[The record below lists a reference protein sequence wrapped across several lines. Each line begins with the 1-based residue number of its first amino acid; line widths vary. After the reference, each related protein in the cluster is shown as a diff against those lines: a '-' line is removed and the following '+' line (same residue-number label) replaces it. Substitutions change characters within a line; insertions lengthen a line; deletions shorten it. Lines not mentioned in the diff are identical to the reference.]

1 MSVEIDLIIR
11 AFRSIDDRMACIK
24 YVEGH
29 EKVLEE
35 YGVPK
40 VTSAK
45 AQWIDNPDVYPIVA
59 ESQDGSS
66 VFGGA
71 RIQIR
76 NTDYM
81 LPVEDALKEIEPRLS
96 TYIQR
101 EFDAGR
107 KVAELCGLW
116 NSRVIAGRGVSW
128 LLTKACVAKAGVTL
142 AQRLKIDTLL
152 VFCSPFT
159 VQMVRNIGFVIET
172 SLGVEGRFEYPKP
185 DMLATLLVCSDL
197 DILKAADES
206 DRKDVFSLRENPR
219 QIRREKGPKGHLN
232 IEYQLDF

>member
-1 MSVEIDLIIR
+1 MNFVDLRIR
-11 AFRSIDDRMACIK
+11 AFRSIEDRQACLK

-45 AQWIDNPDVYPIVA
+45 AEWIDNPDVYPIVA
-59 ESQDGSS
+59 ESHDGDK

-76 NTDYM
+76 NDDQV
-81 LPVEDALKEIEPRLS
+81 LPVEDALRDIEPRFK
-96 TYIQR
+96 TYIQK
-101 EFDAGR
+101 ELNAGR
-107 KVAELCGLW
+107 RIAELCGLW
-116 NSRVIAGRGVSW
+116 NSKAIAGRGVSW

-142 AQRLKIDTLL
+142 AQRLKIDTLF

-159 VQMVRNIGFVIET
+159 VQMVRSVGFVVET
-172 SLGVEGRFEYPKP
+172 SFGMDGKFEYPKP
-185 DMLATLLVCSDL
+185 DMLATLLVCNDL
-197 DILKAADES
+197 DTLRSADVE
-206 DRKDVFSLRENPR
+206 DRKVVFSLRENPR
-219 QIRREKGPKGHLN
+219 QIRTEKGPKGDLN
-232 IEYQLDF
+232 IEYLLDF

>member
-1 MSVEIDLIIR
+1 MSFEIDLRIR
-11 AFRSIDDRMACIK
+11 AFRSIDDRPACLK

-45 AQWIDNPDVYPIVA
+45 AQWIDNPDVYPIIA
-59 ESQDGSS
+59 ESSDGQK

-76 NTDYM
+76 NDVQV
-81 LPVEDALKEIEPRLS
+81 LPVEDALKDLEPRFQD
-96 TYIQR
+96 YIQR
-101 EFDAGR
+101 ELDANR

-116 NSRVIAGRGVSW
+116 NSKAIAGRGVSW

-142 AQRLKIDTLL
+142 AQRLKIDTLF

-159 VQMVRNIGFVIET
+159 VQMVRSVGFVVEA
-172 SLGVEGRFEYPKP
+172 SLGNDGKFEYPKP
-185 DMLATLLVCSDL
+185 DMLATLLVCNDL
-197 DILKAADES
+197 DILRAAEDS
-206 DRKDVFSLRENPR
+206 DRKAVFSLRETPR
-219 QIRREKGPKGHLN
+219 QVRMEKGPKGDLY

>member
-1 MSVEIDLIIR
+1 MNFVDLRIR
-11 AFRSIDDRMACIK
+11 AFRSIEDRQACLK

-45 AQWIDNPDVYPIVA
+45 AEWIENPDVYPIVA
-59 ESQDGSS
+59 ESQDGEK

-76 NTDYM
+76 NDDQV
-81 LPVEDALKEIEPRLS
+81 LPVEDALRDIEPRFK
-96 TYIQR
+96 TYIQK
-101 EFDAGR
+101 ELNAGR
-107 KVAELCGLW
+107 KIAELCGLW
-116 NSRVIAGRGVSW
+116 NSKAIAGRGVSW

-142 AQRLKIDTLL
+142 AQRLKIDTLF

-159 VQMVRNIGFVIET
+159 VQMVRSVGFVVET
-172 SLGVEGRFEYPKP
+172 SLGMDGRFEYPKP
-185 DMLATLLVCSDL
+185 DMLATLLVCKDL
-197 DILKAADES
+197 DILSSAEVE
-206 DRKDVFSLRENPR
+206 DRKVVFSLRENPR
-219 QIRREKGPKGHLN
+219 QIRTEKGPKGDLN
-232 IEYQLDF
+232 IEYLLDF

>member
-1 MSVEIDLIIR
+1 MNAEIDLIIR
-11 AFRSIDDRMACIK
+11 AFRSIDDRMSCLK

-29 EKVLEE
+29 ERVLEE

-40 VTSAK
+40 VSSAK
-45 AQWIDNPDVYPIVA
+45 AQWIDNPDVYPIIA
-59 ESQDGSS
+59 ASPDGST

-76 NTDYM
+76 NSEQV
-81 LPVEDALKEIEPRLS
+81 LPVEDALKDIEPRFGE
-96 TYIQR
+96 YIQR
-101 EFDAGR
+101 EIDSGR
-107 KVAELCGLW
+107 KVGELCGLW
-116 NSRVIAGRGVSW
+116 NSKAIAGRGVSW

-142 AQRLKIDTLL
+142 AQRLRIDTLL

-159 VQMVRNIGFVIET
+159 VQMVRNVGFVIET
-172 SLGVEGRFEYPKP
+172 SLGSEGRFEYPKP

-197 DILKAADES
+197 DTLKAADES
-206 DRKDVFSLRENPR
+206 DRMDVFSLRENPR
-219 QIRREKGPKGHLN
+219 QIRQEKGPKGILN

>member
-1 MSVEIDLIIR
+1 MNFVDLRIR
-11 AFRSIDDRMACIK
+11 AFRSIEDRQACLK

-45 AQWIDNPDVYPIVA
+45 AEWIENPDVYPIVA
-59 ESQDGSS
+59 ESQDGEK

-76 NTDYM
+76 NDDQV
-81 LPVEDALKEIEPRLS
+81 LPVEDALRDIEPRFK
-96 TYIQR
+96 TYIQK
-101 EFDAGR
+101 ELNAGR
-107 KVAELCGLW
+107 KIAELCGLW
-116 NSRVIAGRGVSW
+116 NSKAIAGRGVSW

-142 AQRLKIDTLL
+142 AQRLKIDTLF

-159 VQMVRNIGFVIET
+159 VQMVRSVGFVVET
-172 SLGVEGRFEYPKP
+172 SLGMDGRFEYPKP
-185 DMLATLLVCSDL
+185 DMLATLLVCKDL
-197 DILKAADES
+197 DILSSAEVE
-206 DRKDVFSLRENPR
+206 DRKVVFSLRENPR
-219 QIRREKGPKGHLN
+219 QIRTEKRPKGDLN
-232 IEYQLDF
+232 IEYLLDF

>member
-1 MSVEIDLIIR
+1 MDVEIDLRIR
-11 AFRSIDDRMACIK
+11 SFRAIDDRLACIK

-59 ESQDGSS
+59 ESKDGYN
-66 VFGGA
+66 VYGGA

-76 NTDYM
+76 NQQQI
-81 LPVEDALKEIEPRLS
+81 LPVEDALREIEPRFEN
-96 TYIQR
+96 YIQR
-101 EFDAGR
+101 ELDKGR

-116 NSRVIAGRGVSW
+116 NSKAIAGRGVSW

-159 VQMVRNIGFVIET
+159 VQMVRNVGFVVET
-172 SLGVEGRFEYPKP
+172 SLGNEGKFEYPKP
-185 DMLATLLVCSDL
+185 DMLATLLVCNDL
-197 DILKAADES
+197 DILQAAQES
-206 DRKDVFSLRENPR
+206 DRLDVFSLRESPR
-219 QIRREKGPKGHLN
+219 QIRTEIGPKGHLN
-232 IEYQLDF
+232 IEYQLDL

>member
-1 MSVEIDLIIR
+1 MKEEIDLRIR
-11 AFRSIDDRMACIK
+11 AFRSIDDRMACLK

-45 AQWIDNPDVYPIVA
+45 AQWVDNPDVYPIVA
-59 ESQDGSS
+59 ESSDGDR

-71 RIQIR
+71 RIQIK
-76 NTDYM
+76 NDFQN
-81 LPVEDALKEIEPRLS
+81 LPVEEALQDIEPRFRE
-96 TYIQR
+96 YIQR
-101 EFDAGR
+101 ELDAGR

-116 NSRVIAGRGVSW
+116 NSKAIAGRGVSW

-142 AQRLKIDTLL
+142 AQRLKIDTLF

-159 VQMVRNIGFVIET
+159 VQMVRNVGFVVET
-172 SLGVEGRFEYPKP
+172 SLGMEGKFEYPKP
-185 DMLATLLVCSDL
+185 DMLATLLVCNDL
-197 DILKAADES
+197 DTLKAADES
-206 DRKDVFSLRENPR
+206 DRQVVFSLRERPR
-219 QIRREKGPKGHLN
+219 QIRKEKGPKGDLN
-232 IEYQLDF
+232 IEYHLDF

>member
-1 MSVEIDLIIR
+1 MNFVDLRIR
-11 AFRSIDDRMACIK
+11 AFRSIEDRQACLK

-45 AQWIDNPDVYPIVA
+45 AEWIENPDVYPIVA
-59 ESQDGSS
+59 ESHDGAK

-76 NTDYM
+76 NDDQV
-81 LPVEDALKEIEPRLS
+81 LPVEDALWDIEPRFK
-96 TYIQR
+96 TYIQK
-101 EFDAGR
+101 ELNAGR
-107 KVAELCGLW
+107 KIAELCGLW
-116 NSRVIAGRGVSW
+116 NSKAIAGRGVSW

-142 AQRLKIDTLL
+142 AQRLKIDTLF

-159 VQMVRNIGFVIET
+159 VQMVRSVGFVVET
-172 SLGVEGRFEYPKP
+172 SLGMDGKFEYPKP
-185 DMLATLLVCSDL
+185 DMLATLLVCKDL
-197 DILKAADES
+197 DILSSAEVE
-206 DRKDVFSLRENPR
+206 DRKVVFSLRENPR
-219 QIRREKGPKGHLN
+219 QIRTEKGPKGDLN
-232 IEYQLDF
+232 IEYLLDF